1 MSRFFYL
8 IIFCLSSA
16 FLSPHIVADEGESDE
31 PNSDSDYKEFVGID
45 MSQLS
50 KEELLPGLEGLEL
63 PEDRPLKVMVVPIKE
78 PIGKPSLFL
87 LRRAVKS
94 ALETNVDALVLD
106 MDTPGGGVLEALDMM
121 EILNEFPGYTVTY
134 VNDEAISAGAII
146 SSVTDFIYF
155 SPLGIMGSAAAI
167 QATGEEIPETM
178 QAKLYSYLDARIES
192 YSIEKQLRIKVLR
205 AMIDKELELVVDDY
219 LISPKGKLLTL
230 TAPKALAPF
239 GENQEPLIA
248 AGIAESIDEIFTHGF
263 GVEDA
268 EIGEFQKTWSEDI
281 AAFLVTAT
289 PILFGLG
296 FVMIVVEIKTP
307 SFGLLGILGILFILT
322 AFFGQ
327 NVAGLAGFE
336 AVVLLFIGIVLLA
349 VEVFV
354 IPGTLVSGILGVF
367 CIIGA
372 MLWSFADVWP
382 VVPAPGEDPVDWKIN
397 TDSLAEGMQDIGL
410 GLAIAVVVMF
420 AIWRLLPKSPFYKSM
435 VHQDQT
441 ADPSAVVSGGG
452 RYVKEKGL
460 PDLGTEGVVVTDLRP
475 LGLVEVDGNR
485 FEATTNVG
493 DLAKGHK
500 IVVVGYRSY
509 ALLVESKS

>member
-1 MSRFFYL
+1 MSRFIYL
-8 IIFCLSSA
+8 IIFCLTSA
-16 FLSPHIVADEGESDE
+16 ILSPHIFADEDDSSDSSSE
-31 PNSDSDYKEFVGID
+31 SDYKEFVGLD
-45 MSQLS
+45 MAELS
-50 KEELLPGLEGLEL
+50 KEELVPGLEGLEL
-63 PEDRPLKVMVVPIKE
+63 PEDRPLKVMIVPIQG

-192 YSIEKQLRIKVLR
+192 YSMEKQLRIKVLR
-205 AMIDKELELVVDDY
+205 AMIDKELELVLDDY

-230 TAPKALAPF
+230 TAPKAITPF
-239 GENQEPLIA
+239 GDNDEPLIA
-248 AGIAESIDEIFTHGF
+248 SGIAESIDEIFTHGF

-268 EIGEFQKTWSEDI
+268 EVGEFEKTWSEDI
-281 AAFLVTAT
+281 AAYLVTAT

-296 FVMIVVEIKTP
+296 FVMIVIEIKTP
-307 SFGLLGILGILFILT
+307 SFGLLGVLGLLFILS

-382 VVPAPGEDPVDWKIN
+382 VVPAPGENPVDWKIN
-397 TDSLAEGMQDIGL
+397 TDSLAVGIQNIGMGL
-410 GLAIAVVVMF
+410 VIAIVVMF
-420 AIWRLLPKSPFYKSM
+420 AIWKFLPKSPFYKKM
-435 VHQDQT
+435 VHQGQT

-460 PDLGTEGVVVTDLRP
+460 PEVGSEGVVVTDLRP
-475 LGLVEVDGNR
+475 LGLVEVEGSR
-485 FEATTNVG
+485 FEATTTVG
-493 DLAKGHK
+493 DLAKGQK
-500 IVVVGYRSY
+500 IVVVGHRSY
-509 ALLVESKS
+509 ALLVDRKS